1 MQKIIIITG
10 ANRGLGKALVDIV
23 LKEDDAFLV
32 LISRSIHKQH
42 IGISKEKLLFIK
54 TDLSEPFNDTFI
66 EHLES
71 ILHINTI
78 LYFIN
83 NASTIVP
90 IKKIGTLNDIDISN
104 SIAVNVHFPVSL
116 INDLLKRFTKNKMKL
131 VNISSG
137 AGKNAIS
144 HWSLYGASKAY
155 IDMFFKVLETENE
168 NNNSSF
174 FSIDPGV
181 IDTGMQEYIRAINFP
196 NKDYFK
202 SLKHDNKLI
211 QPEIAALTILNKI
224 NFFE

>member
-10 ANRGLGKALVDIV
+10 TNRGLGKALVDIA
-23 LKEDDAFLV
+23 LKEEDAFLV
-32 LISRSIHKQH
+32 LVSRSIHEQH

-66 EHLES
+66 EYLES
-71 ILHINTI
+71 ILHTNNI

-116 INDLLKRFTKNKMKL
+116 INDLLKRFTKNKMIL

-137 AGKNAIS
+137 AGKNPIS
-144 HWSLYGASKAY
+144 HWSLYGAAKAY

-168 NNNSSF
+168 NNNFSF

-202 SLKHDNKLI
+202 SLKQDNKLI